1 MIYLMEMFFKRVEKA
16 WRDFNADVENRT
28 VLLVSHS
35 GVMEAVL
42 CIENGVQYT
51 NRKRQYEIT
60 EAEILCI

>member
-16 WRDFNADVENRT
+16 WRDFKADVGNRT

-51 NRKRQYEIT
+51 NRKR
-60 EAEILCI
+60 